1 MKKMK
6 LFYIAVAVSL
16 LSSCIKEELESPF
29 KTVKEGMPVNMKLE
43 YNVDMERVVTR
54 AAQSSDNE
62 YRVTNLYVFIFD
74 SQGDVHARDYFE
86 GSRLSVTNGDS
97 DSPTKGTVSFQ
108 TTTVNNATIVG
119 IANLTTQSLASAYD
133 VDKEDLDGIT
143 SLSELQAFVM
153 KMRVNSIERGATFM
167 MTGYAKDSQGN
178 TQITISADE
187 SGNAVVDC
195 TLQLERTDAKVEFR
209 VQSEAGNSAWTNFT
223 FVPKTWSVFRAPVS
237 SLLLPANE
245 VRDAEGDVFDSED
258 QQFEEIDAEN
268 GSGSFVFYM
277 PENRKSPKKEITND
291 DYGLRDESIYET
303 IDNSSKPGQIHE
315 NTDEF
320 EYAND
325 KSTYVV
331 LTGSLSY
338 TSENNALVNANVRY
352 IIHLGY
358 ASGDVNDYETKRN
371 THYIYTVTVKGV
383 NQIVVEVREQKEER
397 PGHEG
402 DVVIST
408 NDIFELDSHYDRVL
422 ISIPSESISNDMTW
436 AVNTPMSNG
445 VHQAGS
451 DVIESGLEDYKWIK
465 FAINREYNQNSNQYV
480 KYPGDQNYS
489 ENYLD
494 ATAGSGFYEHPKTAR
509 MWDVHQLI
517 RHLQEEK
524 AEGNSD
530 IFENGVVHITAFIDE
545 NLYWDDNNR
554 QNWKISVDKEDRQ
567 LHIVASTPQYSQ
579 DGNSSLVNSLYTFK
593 QKAIRT
599 VYNVDK
605 PELQTAWGLESVM
618 ETERLVP
625 YSNNAQYT
633 SNTDDKRNGRNNT
646 IQFLVGKQW
655 TDVLNTSDRYGLN
668 SGYESAVYACL
679 MRNRDLDGDNKIQ
692 ANEVRWYLA
701 AVDQLTDIY
710 LGEYALD
717 EESRL
722 YPSAAYRAEHGGRSV
737 YWHYT
742 SSTFE
747 GSVPFVI
754 WSEEG
759 AARGKYTESA
769 SDDGSSHAKNGDYYA
784 YRCIRN
790 LGMSLDETG
799 NPEDLVKV
807 TARRDG
813 SYEID
818 MSNMSARSR
827 RSNYEVSPLPEHN
840 ERSDNNRPYEKFE
853 VGKDA
858 YGWEVTV
865 RNGEQDDSYWNG
877 STEHH
882 VQISISSGYNWLY
895 YQTHNPCPP
904 GYRMPNYREMLI
916 MTSRLKEWP
925 IVIVEREVSWWTR
938 KWSIWEAAWEYE
950 QHFETRQIEMRPNR
964 YVCQTGFSLNG
975 TTPYENGLREGYL
988 WDWDTDTFFLQ
999 NNQGEVGYVRCV
1011 RDLQ

>member
-1 MKKMK
+1 MMKKMK

-303 IDNSSKPGQIHE
+303 IDNPSKPGQIHE

-451 DVIESGLEDYKWIK
+451 DVIENGLEDYKWIK

-489 ENYLD
+489 ENYDD
-494 ATAGSGFYEHPKTAR
+494 ATAGSGFNKHPRTAR

-517 RHLQEEK
+517 RHLKEEK
-524 AEGNSD
+524 AKGNSD

-545 NLYWDDNNR
+545 NLYWDDNNT
-554 QNWKISVDKEDRQ
+554 QNWKISVDKDDRQ
-567 LHIVASTPQYSQ
+567 LHIVASTPAYSP
-579 DGNSSLVNSLYTFK
+579 DGNSSLVTSLYTFK

-599 VYNVDK
+599 VFNVDK
-605 PELQTAWGLESVM
+605 PELQSAWGLESVM
-618 ETERLVP
+618 ETGRLVP
-625 YSNNAQYT
+625 YSNGAQNLPGT
-633 SNTDDKRNGRNNT
+633 EDKRNGRNNT
-646 IQFLVGKQW
+646 IRFWDGLHW
-655 TDVLNTSDRYGLN
+655 NEVLNTSARYGLN
-668 SGYESAVYACL
+668 EGYESAVYACL
-679 MRNRDLDGDNKIQ
+679 MRNRDLNGDNEIQ
-692 ANEVRWYLA
+692 SNEVRWYLA

-722 YPSAAYRAEHGGRSV
+722 YPNDAYRQANGGRSV

-747 GSVPFVI
+747 GNVPWVI

-759 AARGKYTESA
+759 ATRGTYTPGT
-769 SDDGSSHAKNGDYYA
+769 SDENSSHALNGDYYA

-790 LGMSLDETG
+790 LGLPLEETG
-799 NPEDLVKV
+799 NPEDLIKV
-807 TARRDG
+807 TSNADG
-813 SYEID
+813 SYTID
-818 MSNMSARSR
+818 VTNMNVRSR
-827 RSNYEVSPLPEHN
+827 RTNYEVSPLPPHKDQEL
-840 ERSDNNRPYEKFE
+840 NNRSFEKF
-853 VGKDA
+853 VVDKDA
-858 YGWEVTV
+858 YGLEVSV
-865 RNGEQDDSYWNG
+865 RNGERDDTYRWG
-877 STEHH
+877 STEYR
-882 VQISISSGYNWLY
+882 VDLSISSGYNWSY
-895 YQTHNPCPP
+895 YQTASNPCPP
-904 GYRMPNYREMLI
+904 GYRIPNYREMLM
-916 MTSRLKEWP
+916 MTSRLPRDEGWP
-925 IVIVEREVSWWTR
+925 IVEREVYWWTR
-938 KWSIWEAAWEYE
+938 ELGWFEYEYE
-950 QHFETRQIEMRPNR
+950 QHFGTRSTRPNR

-975 TTPYENGLREGYL
+975 DEPYNNGLREGYL
-988 WDWDTDTFFLQ
+988 WDWDSDTFFLQ
-999 NNQGEVGYVRCV
+999 NNRNETGYVRCV